1 MLSLGKLTH
10 MAQVYDKGLSPDEQ
24 ILGRECPVCFFSIL
38 EERLN
43 KNVRIS

>member
-24 ILGRECPVCFFSIL
+24 ILGRECPVRFFFHL
-38 EERLN
+38 RGRAEQEC
-43 KNVRIS
+43 